1 MSRTAKTEWHRP
13 DGWHDTQRLARKAR
27 PAGRAQVAF
36 VADLAL
42 DQDEEEA

>member
-1 MSRTAKTEWHRP
+1 MSRTAKTEWSQP

-27 PAGRAQVAF
+27 PAGRAAVAF

-42 DQDEEEA
+42 DQDEEEV